1 MPRPLYGRCIVIKL
15 WPKTDDEHVEEI
27 TGDDEEFTT
36 LRRKL
41 ARWAADS
48 VNALAEAK
56 PLFPAGLTHP
66 KAKPNWKVLLAV
78 AELAGDDLAKQ
89 ARDAAE
95 RLSRSS
101 RKLSL
106 GVQLLIEMNKLFAT
120 RAEITSAELVDIL
133 TSDPVSPWCEYHGAR
148 GAVGKITQ
156 RQVADLLEPYEIRPV
171 QTHPTKR
178 KTLTLQGY
186 RKVQFEY
193 AFARFLPRDLHI
205 HTSKG
210 KGKKRR
216 S

>member
-1 MPRPLYGRCIVIKL
+1 MSRKSR
-15 WPKTDDEHVEEI
+15 
-27 TGDDEEFTT
+27 GDDEEFAT

-41 ARWAADS
+41 ARWAADN

-66 KAKPNWKVLLAV
+66 KAKPNWKLLLAV
-78 AELAGDDLAKQ
+78 AELAGDDLAKR

-120 RAEITSAELVDIL
+120 RAEITSAELVEIL
-133 TSDPVSPWCEYHGAR
+133 TSDPVSPWCEYRSAR

-156 RQVADLLEPYEIRPV
+156 RQIADLLEPYEIRPV

-186 RKVQFEY
+186 RKVQFEDV
-193 AFARFLPRDLHI
+193 FTRFLPHDLHI

-210 KGKKRR
+210 KGKKRGG
-216 S
+216 